1 MSNRKLSASEGDG
14 STLPREGQ
22 EALKKA
28 PSKFRLVMKGLELM
42 GPSLMSLTASRSCC
56 LVSGAGQSV
65 RH

>member
-14 STLPREGQ
+14 STLPCEGQ

-42 GPSLMSLTASRSCC
+42 GAFLNVVNGIKEL
-56 LVSGAGQSV
+56 LFG
-65 RH
+65 

>member
-1 MSNRKLSASEGDG
+1 MSNHKLSASEGDG

-22 EALKKA
+22 EALKEA
-28 PSKFRLVMKGLELM
+28 PSKFRLIMKGLELM
-42 GPSLMSLTASRSCC
+42 GASRSCC